1 MIEKHGWRTLPPC
14 SHGPQS
20 SHVNAPLHALLAPTE
35 FFVTETPKGKVVD
48 PRKLS
53 LIKRVSL
60 RDAMQALHAACILRQ
75 CGTTTNVCIMRSF
88 DSLILSNLCR
98 SC

>member
-60 RDAMQALHAACILRQ
+60 RDAMQACMPHAF
-75 CGTTTNVCIMRSF
+75 CGTMTNVCIMRSF